1 MVIHTHSDDI
11 SRKFVGNMSTHVGN
25 NEFQVGW
32 SWTVPGCDCSQ
43 TRQWKVQTNRTNH
56 GIGWWSHHFF
66 RSSLRNPD
74 VRWWT
79 HLIVGASPTK
89 GWSQIIP
96 HLTKVMGVPPDPIIH
111 FDRWGF
117 STKTIQR
124 FWGYPHM
131 WFLGWPWHLDRSWLS
146 ITTSVVSVSVFW
158 WCIRH
163 RLLRSSNW
171 YLKCVSINI
180 KMQHKK

>member
-43 TRQWKVQTNRTNH
+43 TKQWKVQTNRTNH

-66 RSSLRNPD
+66 SFVIKKPRCSLVNASHFWGFTNERVIPNHPTFDQSHGGTTSHHPFRS
-74 VRWWT
+74 
-79 HLIVGASPTK
+79 
-89 GWSQIIP
+89 
-96 HLTKVMGVPPDPIIH
+96 M
-111 FDRWGF
+111 GF

-171 YLKCVSINI
+171 CLKCVSINI